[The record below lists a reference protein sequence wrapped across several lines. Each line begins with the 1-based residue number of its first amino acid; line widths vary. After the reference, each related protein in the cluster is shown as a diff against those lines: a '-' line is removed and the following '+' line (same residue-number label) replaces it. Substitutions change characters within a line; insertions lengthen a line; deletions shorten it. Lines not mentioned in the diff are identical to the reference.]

1 MKHTLIRLALYCAI
15 ALVPACGSRKV
26 QTDISK
32 TEQKDV
38 AKEENKGNVV
48 KESGSETK
56 EGSTTQNDIVK
67 EQQESRIR
75 ELFDSNG
82 NLQERITELL
92 NSKST
97 DRTLITQYYTFR
109 AYVFTDSNFHTTIY
123 RDRTITVKT
132 KQKSTDTNNKPL
144 YWMLFGVGAIGMVV
158 WGVVRYLKR

>member
-26 QTDISK
+26 QTDISN

-38 AKEENKGNVV
+38 TKEESKGNVSTQ
-48 KESGSETK
+48 SGSETK

-97 DRTLITQYYTFR
+97 DRSVITQYRTFR
-109 AYVFTDSNFHTTIY
+109 AYVFTDSNFNTTLY
-123 RDRTITVKT
+123 RDRTITIKT
-132 KQKSTDTNNKPL
+132 KHKKTDTNNKPL
-144 YWMLFGVGAIGMVV
+144 YWMLFGIGAISVVV
-158 WGVVRYLKR
+158 WGVVRYLKV